1 MSKWKEIK
9 TYTEVNPYTG
19 QPVDED
25 APANSVA
32 GGGVD
37 LSIDKQ
43 ISRKK
48 KKTLID
54 ARSKSYKQHR
64 AKLEKARAKREERK
78 SRLAQKVSE
87 NIGEFSK
94 FNDLNE
100 VKVSSYVVGELRNI
114 VKSKSA
120 KSIKFKDGS
129 MKIDMTT
136 ANMMLQVFDKVKSAT
151 KKKIMDVLDSGKKS
165 DFLKV
170 HSLVMKV
177 IK

>member
-1 MSKWKEIK
+1 MKMKWK
-9 TYTEVNPYTG
+9 VVSPYTG

-32 GGGVD
+32 GGGVALPPD
-37 LSIDKQ
+37 AM
-43 ISRKK
+43 ISRKKK

-64 AKLEKARAKREERK
+64 ERLEKARAKREERK
-78 SRLAQKVSE
+78 SKLAQKVSE

-136 ANMMLQVFDKVKSAT
+136 ANMMLQVFDKVKTAT

-170 HSLVMKV
+170 HSLVMKAV
-177 IK
+177 K

>member
-1 MSKWKEIK
+1 MPKHYK
-9 TYTEVNPYTG
+9 
-19 QPVDED
+19 QMMDELINKMDVD
-25 APANSVA
+25 APTNSVA

-114 VKSKSA
+114 VKNKSA
-120 KSIKFKDGS
+120 KNIKFKDGS
-129 MKIDMTT
+129 MKVDMTT

-170 HSLVMKV
+170 HSLVMKAV
-177 IK
+177 K